1 VACKYEVYIWVR
13 MERHLHLID
22 MIYLVLVVSVQEE
35 NYITSAV
42 FQAKYE
48 RCQLSPILLSEYAQS
63 RVF

>member
-22 MIYLVLVVSVQEE
+22 MIFLIFVIGVQEE
-35 NYITSAV
+35 NYVTSAV

-48 RCQLSPILLSEYAQS
+48 C
-63 RVF
+63 